1 MGHRSMRLTTL
12 LEATPDVVGK
22 LAEIALNGYVIMFIA
37 AVVEKRWGVWGYI
50 GWWEALPWAAGYGF
64 VQGVVVKKSE
74 K

>member
-1 MGHRSMRLTTL
+1 MRLTTL

-37 AVVEKRWGVWGYI
+37 AVVEKRWPGAWGSI
-50 GWWEALPWAAGYGF
+50 GYWEALPWAAGYGF